1 MLAHPLPTTDF
12 PHRCAQALRERGFVL
27 PVVLVML
34 VVMSTVVLLMIR
46 RGTVDERLAAN
57 VASVVTMD
65 TGVNYALRTCE
76 RLIRTTISADPADK
90 PNVRPALPA
99 TSATPLWRN
108 PAEWTANA
116 VVLPSDFYGPGVN
129 AARCLI
135 ETADDELVGGEKGSD
150 PLTKT
155 PGNQL
160 DIEHEFAKFRITAEA
175 SGPGRD
181 GGDRLARSQS
191 EMRIRTN

>member
-12 PHRCAQALRERGFVL
+12 PQRCAQALRERGFVL

-76 RLIRTTISADPADK
+76 RWIRRSTSGAI
-90 PNVRPALPA
+90 LPPPSVAAAAA
-99 TSATPLWRN
+99 TAATPPWRN

-116 VVLPSDFYGPGVN
+116 AVLPSDFYGPGIS
-129 AARCLI
+129 AARCLV
-135 ETADDELVGGEKGSD
+135 EVANNELVGAGQDKFKWTYE
-150 PLTKT
+150 TA
-155 PGNQL
+155 GNQL
-160 DIEHEFAKFRITAEA
+160 EVEYEFAKFRVTSEA

-181 GGDRLARSQS
+181 GGDRLARAQS